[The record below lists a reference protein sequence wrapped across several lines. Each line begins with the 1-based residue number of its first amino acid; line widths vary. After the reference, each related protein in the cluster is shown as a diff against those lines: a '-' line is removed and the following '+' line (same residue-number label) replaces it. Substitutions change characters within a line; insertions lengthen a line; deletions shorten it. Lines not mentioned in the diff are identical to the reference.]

1 MKKNI
6 LFDTKIYQLNDK
18 VLVIQQGDGKTSK
31 EIYLEIEELERFV
44 NGLNEFKVRFDV
56 MKKLSVL
63 IIWII

>member
-1 MKKNI
+1 MKKNL

-44 NGLNEFKVRFDV
+44 DGLNEFKVRFDV
-56 MKKLSVL
+56 MKKLSV
-63 IIWII
+63 

>member
-1 MKKNI
+1 MKKNL

-44 NGLNEFKVRFDV
+44 DGLNEFKVRFDV
-56 MKKLSVL
+56 MKKLSL
-63 IIWII
+63 

>member
-1 MKKNI
+1 MKKNL

-56 MKKLSVL
+56 MKKLSV
-63 IIWII
+63 